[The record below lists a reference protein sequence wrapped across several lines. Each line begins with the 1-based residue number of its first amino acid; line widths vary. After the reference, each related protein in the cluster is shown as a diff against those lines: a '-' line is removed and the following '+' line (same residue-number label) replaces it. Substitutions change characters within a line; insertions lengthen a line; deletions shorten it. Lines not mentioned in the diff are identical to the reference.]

1 MTRINELFEAT
12 LVVGLAAFFAVALI
26 GETQPKAETSQPVA
40 QLTQVDGARHG

>member
-26 GETQPKAETSQPVA
+26 GEVQPKAGTAQVAA
-40 QLTQVDGARHG
+40 QLAQADGAHHG

>member
-26 GETQPKAETSQPVA
+26 GEAQPKAQSAQNVA
-40 QLTQVDGARHG
+40 QLAQADGARHG